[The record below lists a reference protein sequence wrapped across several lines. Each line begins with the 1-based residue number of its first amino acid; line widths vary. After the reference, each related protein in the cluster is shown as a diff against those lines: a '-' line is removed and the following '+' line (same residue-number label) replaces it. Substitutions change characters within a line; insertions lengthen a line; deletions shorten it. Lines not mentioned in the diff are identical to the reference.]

1 MNQES
6 NEAMLTTPQ
15 VADRL
20 GVSTARVRQ
29 FISEGRLPSRQHG
42 RDHLIKE
49 SDLALVAN
57 RKWGR
62 PSKNQADAS
71 GELSTATDAPDDGAL
86 GTAVRNEEPANPAK
100 KVRKKG

>member
-1 MNQES
+1 MVQGS
-6 NEAMLTTPQ
+6 GEAMLTTPQ
-15 VADRL
+15 VAERL

-29 FISEGRLPSRQHG
+29 LILSGRLPSQQFG

-62 PSKNQADAS
+62 PSKKQAADGEDLAAVGASDDAM
-71 GELSTATDAPDDGAL
+71 P
-86 GTAVRNEEPANPAK
+86 AVVAGKKTAK
-100 KVRKKG
+100 KARKKGSDQ